1 MRRPSPR
8 RSRPD
13 RASGRSQRRLGLP
26 LTDRGKGRGIAP
38 LGRHGRSHLIL
49 ATMGVAL
56 YLTTL
61 WFGIVVIGDN
71 PIRSALMAALIVL
84 IAAVGYV
91 FTRRPVTPDD

>member
-1 MRRPSPR
+1 
-8 RSRPD
+8 
-13 RASGRSQRRLGLP
+13 LP
-26 LTDRGKGRGIAP
+26 LIKRGKGRGDAA
-38 LGRHGRSHLIL
+38 LGRNGRSHLVL

-71 PIRSALMAALIVL
+71 PIRSALMAGLIVL

-91 FTRRPVTPDD
+91 FTRRPVAPDD